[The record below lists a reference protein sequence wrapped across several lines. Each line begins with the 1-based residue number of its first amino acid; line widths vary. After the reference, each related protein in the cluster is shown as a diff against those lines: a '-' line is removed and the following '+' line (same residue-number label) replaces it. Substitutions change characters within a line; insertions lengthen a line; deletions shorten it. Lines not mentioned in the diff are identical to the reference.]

1 MKTLL
6 FTKELEDLKT
16 EALVVGFYES
26 FGNSDIDKYDVISD
40 GLVNEV
46 IKSKEFTGK
55 FGKVLMLRLKGKL
68 KRLVLVGLG
77 KREEFGLDKA
87 REISGKAAVYV
98 RDQGIGEFSI
108 VLFEDINP
116 YDAAYCVV
124 EGVKLSL
131 YQFNDFKTQGLDDIK
146 KVDQFTLVANGNNFV
161 EIDNAIRKALVITD
175 AVYYVRDLQNKPSNV
190 VTPSYLA
197 EEAKRIAARFKFK
210 CTVLETK
217 DMKKLGMGGML
228 AVSRGSDHLPKFII
242 FEYNGGKETFCFVGK
257 GITFDSGGIS
267 LKPSQDMDDMKFDMS
282 GGAVIFGLMI
292 AVSQLKL
299 PYRVV
304 GLVPATENLP
314 GGNAYKPGDIIKFH
328 NGKTAEIINTDA
340 EGRLVLGDALAYSKR
355 FNPNAVIDFATL
367 TGACVVSLGNLY
379 AGLFSN
385 SDEFSSKL
393 VKAGENSGE
402 LIWRMPLHDKYK
414 EHVKSNVADIKN
426 SGSRDAG
433 AITAAVFLKEFV
445 ECKKWAHIDIAGTA
459 YTKNNKDVLSPYG
472 GTGFGVRLIMKLLED
487 WKTK

>member
-108 VLFEDINP
+108 VLF
-116 YDAAYCVV
+116 
-124 EGVKLSL
+124 
-131 YQFNDFKTQGLDDIK
+131 DDIK